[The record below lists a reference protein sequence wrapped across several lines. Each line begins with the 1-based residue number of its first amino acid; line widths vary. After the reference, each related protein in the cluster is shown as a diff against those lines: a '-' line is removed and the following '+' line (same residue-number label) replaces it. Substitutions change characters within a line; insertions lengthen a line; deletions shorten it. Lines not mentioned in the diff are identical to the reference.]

1 MQSGVQLQTFYDNC
15 DIVLNHWTKYL
26 DDALNAYIEFEREIV
41 HVDDRNDP
49 ENLLR
54 MDDRLRTLKLWKEA
68 RSTPTT
74 VQLSENTNGNDN
86 RIEMFS
92 FKDWI
97 AIAKKGDEPRERD
110 AALWRLFYD
119 CLPDDYK
126 HMESFKILDLTKD
139 VLDSPS
145 QSPSPQTSPPTLPG
159 SAPRLPPAPG
169 QWPDDDQSTTGDDI
183 IVAKVEQQILGE
195 KNVDQMVWSVFW
207 GIQRNINKFLSN
219 YSKTISTAA
228 KKVFPD
234 FPGNWRLRRVM
245 RKDFGLRRVDLTSYA
260 YTDKNGELENF
271 KEELVGQL
279 INIWKTMEQQTNE
292 HNNDMTHLN
301 VTGDEKEDKE
311 RFEKWKKWKTENKK
325 LFRMKSKHDYPHTVI
340 LLYKR
345 LLYLYL
351 MQIVLDR
358 IENFDLKPYDK
369 DGNRLSDD
377 AWKRKLMGNCTCIAY
392 AAPFPS
398 SIKVCSRFAVA
409 L

>member
-1 MQSGVQLQTFYDNC
+1 
-15 DIVLNHWTKYL
+15 
-26 DDALNAYIEFEREIV
+26 
-41 HVDDRNDP
+41 
-49 ENLLR
+49 
-54 MDDRLRTLKLWKEA
+54 
-68 RSTPTT
+68 
-74 VQLSENTNGNDN
+74 
-86 RIEMFS
+86 
-92 FKDWI
+92 
-97 AIAKKGDEPRERD
+97 
-110 AALWRLFYD
+110 
-119 CLPDDYK
+119 
-126 HMESFKILDLTKD
+126 MESVKILDLTKD

-145 QSPSPQTSPPTLPG
+145 QSPSPQRTPPTLPG

-234 FPGNWRLRRVM
+234 FPGIWRLRRVM

-358 IENFDLKPYDK
+358 IENFDLKPSDK